1 MDESAIKAFI
11 EETFTWLHSHPELSY
26 EEHETTAQL
35 KKILSKEQIRLLEL
49 PLATG
54 AVAEIGDGSKPVIA
68 LRADIDAL
76 PIEEDTGLS
85 YASRFKGKMH
95 ACGHDFHTAAVLGA
109 ALLLKEK
116 ASSLP
121 GRVRIVFQ
129 PAEEAPGGAQK
140 VLETGVLDE
149 VQAIFAIHTSP

>member
-35 KKILSKEQIRLLEL
+35 KKILSKERIRLLEL

-54 AVAEIGDGSKPVIA
+54 AAAEIGDGSKPVIA

-76 PIEEDTGLS
+76 PIGEIEGRS
-85 YASRFKGKMH
+85 YGSENKGVMH
-95 ACGHDFHTAAVLGA
+95 ACGHDAHTAMLLGA
-109 ALLLKEK
+109 AKILAAQGKEL
-116 ASSLP
+116 S
-121 GRVRIVFQ
+121 GTVRFLFQ
-129 PAEEAPGGAQK
+129 PAEEIGAGGKVFCQK
-140 VLETGVLDE
+140 K
-149 VQAIFAIHTSP
+149 I